1 MYSECIYQEEG
12 LFSFVVIIQVI
23 AMIISKPKTTVLAPK
38 SMPFSTSGML

>member
-23 AMIISKPKTTVLAPK
+23 AMIDNDAD
-38 SMPFSTSGML
+38 